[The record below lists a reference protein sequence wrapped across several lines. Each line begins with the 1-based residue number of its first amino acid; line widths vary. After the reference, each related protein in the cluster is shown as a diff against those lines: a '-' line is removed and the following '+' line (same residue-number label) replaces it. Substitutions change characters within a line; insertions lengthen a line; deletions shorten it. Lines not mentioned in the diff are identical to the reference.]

1 MIGFFVGLV
10 LSVMVVQQII
20 QRHIFLL
27 HKQQLVQE
35 FPIQDLSGMDISS
48 EWLDKTD
55 DAPPCAYQG
64 MMPLSTHS
72 LEPED
77 ALRLKRLGLLV

>member
-1 MIGFFVGLV
+1 MLI
-10 LSVMVVQQII
+10 QQII

-27 HKQQLVQE
+27 HKEQLVQE
-35 FPIQDLSGMDISS
+35 FPIQDLSGLEISP
-48 EWLDKTD
+48 ELLDKTD

-72 LEPED
+72 LVPED